1 MRKTVLRVG
10 VACVSFVALCVYV
23 LFIMQYH
30 AKYSTENTIGLVLLF
45 VAFLVTVFRV
55 QKIIKDSDNK
65 ASDNKDSEVDDEQH
79 PLHKAVERGDAD
91 MVRHLLADGYDADD
105 IDEKGRTAL
114 MKAENEQVIEQ
125 LINAGADVNVKD
137 EDGST
142 ALMWAAKQGH
152 TEIIQLLKDAGAN
165 EER

>member
-1 MRKTVLRVG
+1 MSKTAIHVG
-10 VACVSFVALCVYV
+10 VACVAFVLLCVYF
-23 LFIMQYH
+23 LCIMQYY
-30 AKYSTENTIGLVLLF
+30 AKYSTECTIGLVLLF
-45 VAFLVTVFRV
+45 VAFLITVFRV
-55 QKIIKDSDNK
+55 QKIIKDSDNQ
-65 ASDNKDSEVDDEQH
+65 ASGNKDAEVDDERH

-105 IDEKGRTAL
+105 TDEKGRTAL
-114 MKAENEQVIEQ
+114 MKAEHEQVIEL

-137 EDGST
+137 ESGST

-165 EER
+165 EKR